1 MAKEQRLEWRVNM
14 PNGTS
19 EKLETEHGF
28 FYRVWMRLQGLF
40 ERFFLK
46 IWRFLEKAWSIGA
59 SEPKKVAHCLKVGLA
74 LSLVSLFYY
83 MRPLY
88 DGVGGNAMWAVMTVV
103 VVFEYTVGAMLCKC
117 VNRVIGTF
125 LAASLGIGVHWVATQ
140 SGQQFEPIILGISVF
155 LLASAA
161 TFSRFIPSIKA
172 TFDYGAMIFILT
184 FSLVSMSGYRV
195 DELLVLAQTRV
206 STIGIGTS
214 ICIFTSML
222 LCPVWAGNEL
232 HLLIIRNTEKLADSI
247 DGCVA
252 EYFNNNEDINV
263 NDKDLGK
270 KLQGYK
276 CALNSKAAEESMAN
290 LARWEP
296 PHGQFDFRH
305 PWKQY
310 LKIGAAI
317 RNCAFC
323 VESLRS
329 CINSEIQV
337 PEFLKKNLSDAC
349 TRLSSQC
356 SQVLKELSM
365 MMKTMTKSSK
375 IDLSVGEMNIAV
387 QELQNGLKS
396 LPNSLLLPPMHENDS
411 NRQPTTKQ
419 FAVPLIDILPVAT
432 AVSLLTEMAG
442 RIEGIV
448 EEVNILAV
456 LAEFKFKAASDEKSQ
471 QNQSNTDKID
481 DDGTMKT
488 PSKGLSS
495 T

>member
-1 MAKEQRLEWRVNM
+1 MK
-14 PNGTS
+14 
-19 EKLETEHGF
+19 
-28 FYRVWMRLQGLF
+28 
-40 ERFFLK
+40 
-46 IWRFLEKAWSIGA
+46 
-59 SEPKKVAHCLKVGLA
+59 
-74 LSLVSLFYY
+74 
-83 MRPLY
+83 
-88 DGVGGNAMWAVMTVV
+88 TV
-103 VVFEYTVGAMLCKC
+103 TKC
-117 VNRVIGTF
+117 VFVF
-125 LAASLGIGVHWVATQ
+125 VA
-140 SGQQFEPIILGISVF
+140 
-155 LLASAA
+155 ASAA

-337 PEFLKKNLSDAC
+337 TIYLVMFLSTNKFYYVIIALLGAQILDPPQVPEFLKKNLSDAC

-356 SQVLKELSM
+356 SQVLKELAM

-396 LPNSLLLPPMHENDS
+396 LPNSLLLPLMHENDS

-432 AVSLLTEMAG
+432 AVSLLTEIAG

-448 EEVNILAV
+448 EEVHILAV